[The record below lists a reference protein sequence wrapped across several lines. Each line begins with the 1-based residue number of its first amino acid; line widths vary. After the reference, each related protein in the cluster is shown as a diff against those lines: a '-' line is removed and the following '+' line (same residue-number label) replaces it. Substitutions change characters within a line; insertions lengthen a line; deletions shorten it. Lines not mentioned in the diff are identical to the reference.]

1 MVFCMGHSHYDDEE
15 AEGAGKQVK
24 GKIKEA
30 AGVLTDN
37 DRLQAE
43 GKLEKTEGKAQE
55 KIGGMKRDLHED
67 THRHHHHDEDL

>member
-1 MVFCMGHSHYDDEE
+1 MGHDYDEDESK
-15 AEGAGKQVK
+15 GAGKQVK

-30 AGVLTDN
+30 AGVLTGDEH
-37 DRLQAE
+37 LEAE

-67 THRHHHHDEDL
+67 THSHRHHDEDEDF

>member
-1 MVFCMGHSHYDDEE
+1 MSHGHDEDV
-15 AEGAGKQVK
+15 ARGTGKQVK

-37 DRLQAE
+37 KRWQAE

-55 KIGGMKRDLHED
+55 KIGNLKRDLHAD
-67 THRHHHHDEDL
+67 RHRDDDL